1 MASPSGS
8 AGTTARPGSGSHP
21 GMPRWVKS
29 FIAVIV
35 VLVLAF
41 LGVGLLGGDHGP
53 GRHAPGGGPPGVIQ
67 TPGVSVGD
75 GQEHQAPGPGVHR

>member
-8 AGTTARPGSGSHP
+8 SDTTAGPGVRSQP

-41 LGVGLLGGDHGP
+41 LGVRLIGGDHGP
-53 GRHAPGGGPPGVIQ
+53 GRHAPEGGAPGVIQ

-75 GQEHQAPGPGVHR
+75 GQEHQAPGPGLHG